1 MKKREESPKPMEKQ
15 GGQDPRLKAGEC
27 GQTPELKDRRVLNPM
42 VVGEERAGDLKLAEE
57 RMVFATMLM
66 VEQQSRLNPWL
77 TEEGMESPQ
86 PRERVWDPKP
96 VTEDCT
102 GATMLR
108 EKKSAQNPRQTGVEN
123 TRELKLREER
133 VTVRQRVQVEECIPN
148 GKWGARDTSGLRW
161 YDSTLGEL
169 YATFS
174 EMKVRMQV

>member
-27 GQTPELKDRRVLNPM
+27 GQTPELKDRRVLNPK

-96 VTEDCT
+96 VTEDCS

-108 EKKSAQNPRQTGVEN
+108 EKESAQNPRQTGVEMVRGSKLAEEKL
-123 TRELKLREER
+123 TGIQSVWKLREES
-133 VTVRQRVQVEECIPN
+133 IPH
-148 GKWGARDTSGLRW
+148 GTWEARPTSV
-161 YDSTLGEL
+161 S
-169 YATFS
+169 
-174 EMKVRMQV
+174 